1 MTDDPLV
8 AELRIVAE
16 TAFPPTPSLV
26 ENVMGGIAT
35 TRRRPSRLATIAAVA
50 AVLVAAVLVLPG
62 PRAAV
67 ARLIGIGGVT
77 IEQVA
82 AIDMPPATQTGT
94 ALGAETEL
102 DEVAGIIGFTPALPS
117 VDGLDDPVV
126 YVRTDVADG
135 LVSLVYATPDDAVG
149 LIITQF
155 EAIGEVAIKQ
165 LGGDATF
172 REVQLAPDVRG
183 FWIEGGPH
191 TISFLGPDG
200 TLREDTA
207 RLVGD
212 TLVWQAG
219 DRTFRIE
226 SEMPLDAVLDI
237 ARSLMDTAPR

>member
-1 MTDDPLV
+1 MTDDRLV
-8 AELRIVAE
+8 DELRAAAE
-16 TAFPPTPSLV
+16 TAFPPTPAMLDR
-26 ENVMGGIAT
+26 VMDGIAAGE
-35 TRRRPSRLATIAAVA
+35 RRPNRGLTMAAVA
-50 AVLVAAVLVLPG
+50 AVLIAAVLLLPA
-62 PRAAV
+62 PREAV
-67 ARLIGIGGVT
+67 ARLLGIGGVT

-82 AIDMPPATQTGT
+82 GVELPPATPTGASLGTKT
-94 ALGAETEL
+94 ALPDAT
-102 DEVAGIIGFTPALPS
+102 DIVGFTPALPTI
-117 VDGLDDPVV
+117 DGLDDPTV
-126 YVRTDVADG
+126 YVRTDVAGG
-135 LVSLVYATPDDAVG
+135 LVSLVYPATDESIG
-149 LIITQF
+149 LVITQF

-237 ARSLMDTAPR
+237 ARSLMGTAPR